1 MCKFGCFFKWFSG
14 YQIMDS
20 VMTTNS
26 NPYMFD
32 SYVGKVTTN
41 IDTHKHGNLITK
53 TKQNNRN
60 LILEKSNW
68 IPTK

>member
-1 MCKFGCFFKWFSG
+1 
-14 YQIMDS
+14 MDS